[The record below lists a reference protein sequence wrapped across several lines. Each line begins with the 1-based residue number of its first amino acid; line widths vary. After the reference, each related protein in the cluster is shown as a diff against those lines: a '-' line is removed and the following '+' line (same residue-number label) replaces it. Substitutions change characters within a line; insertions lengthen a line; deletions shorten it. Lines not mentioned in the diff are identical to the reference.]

1 MTKVDQDFELYQG
14 ETKEVTVNTDDAAGA
29 AKAMT
34 GGSATFGAY
43 RSLESPKP
51 EVVLKKSGGDISFVD
66 VDGTD
71 DGIRFTLAPADSARL
86 SGAYPFIV
94 DGVDSA
100 GDEAVVSIGVMTVKP
115 NPNKA

>member
-1 MTKVDQDFELYQG
+1 MTKIDQDFELYQG
-14 ETKEVTVNTDDAAGA
+14 ETKEVTVNTDDADGA
-29 AKAMT
+29 ANVMT

-51 EVVLKKSGGDISFVD
+51 EVVLKKTGADVSFVD

-86 SGAYPFIV
+86 SGDYPFIV

-100 GDEAVVSIGVMTVKP
+100 GDEAVVSTGIMKIKT